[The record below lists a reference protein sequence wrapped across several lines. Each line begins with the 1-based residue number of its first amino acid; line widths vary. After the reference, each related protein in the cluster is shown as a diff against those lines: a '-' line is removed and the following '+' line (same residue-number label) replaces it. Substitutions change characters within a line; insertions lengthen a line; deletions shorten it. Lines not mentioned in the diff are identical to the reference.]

1 MNLQSFKVVL
11 LGVAVALSG
20 CMTQSKYMTKT
31 SGAAAT
37 PSPSNAVVVFL
48 RPSSFGGA
56 IQASVYDTGAQE
68 DKFVGIVSAGDK
80 LAYAAEPGDHL
91 FMVIAENAD
100 FMIAHLDAGKTYYVD
115 VRPRPGMWK
124 ARFSLLPIHNDP
136 AAKYN
141 TQSQEFQ
148 HWLEKTAWVE
158 KGPGADQWYREHA
171 SDIREKKLDY
181 MRKWDRMEASDKA
194 NLTLKPSDGK

>member
-1 MNLQSFKVVL
+1 MNLKSLKVVL

-20 CMTQSKYMTKT
+20 CMTQSKYMVK
-31 SGAAAT
+31 SDGAATAAHPDKAT
-37 PSPSNAVVVFL
+37 VVFL

-56 IQASVYDTGAQE
+56 IQASVYDTGPQE
-68 DKFVGIVSAGDK
+68 DKFIGIVSAGDK
-80 LAYAAEPGDHL
+80 LAYSAEPGEHL

-115 VRPRPGMWK
+115 VRPRPGVWK

-136 AAKYN
+136 AAKYS

-148 HWLEKTAWVE
+148 HWLEKTTWIE
-158 KGPGADQWYREHA
+158 KGPGADQWYHEHA
-171 SDIREKKLDY
+171 SNIREKKLDY
-181 MRKWDRMEASDKA
+181 MQKWDRMKASDKA
-194 NLTLKPSDGK
+194 NLTLNPSDGK